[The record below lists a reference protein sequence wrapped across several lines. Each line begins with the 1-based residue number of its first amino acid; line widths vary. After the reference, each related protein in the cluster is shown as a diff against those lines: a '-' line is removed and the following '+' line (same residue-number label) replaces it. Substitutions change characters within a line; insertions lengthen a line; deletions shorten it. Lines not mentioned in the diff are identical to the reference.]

1 MANAAISGESV
12 FGYFVSG
19 ISVFPKFP
27 ASEAVLGWSMIGDGT
42 PILVRG
48 MGITKKATSPNAA
61 KLMMDYI
68 VSQEGQLGFADG
80 GLTAYR
86 PDVAEKAKLHLNKL
100 AADVGEQNLIK
111 YYFDPELTDK
121 AKTDAFVAR
130 WKKTI
135 GR

>member
-1 MANAAISGESV
+1 
-12 FGYFVSG
+12 
-19 ISVFPKFP
+19 
-27 ASEAVLGWSMIGDGT
+27 MIGDG
-42 PILVRG
+42 PPVGVGG
-48 MGITKKATSPNAA
+48 MGISKKAASPNAA

-68 VSQEGQLGFADG
+68 ISQEGQLAFADG

-86 PDVAEKAKLHLNKL
+86 PDVADKAKLHLSKL
-100 AADVGEQNLIK
+100 AAEVGEQNLIK
-111 YYFDPELTDK
+111 YSFDPELADK